1 MFEAMVVFSGVGGA
15 VGTTVPLGRPAAPRP
30 ELFNG
35 RGGDG
40 AWRPRDHRERT
51 RQAPGL
57 AGVAAGLGGV
67 AGMVRRA
74 GSDASVDSSA
84 ASIRRR
90 SRPNTAFRLRGCFD
104 IGTPPTA

>member
-1 MFEAMVVFSGVGGA
+1 MASTRPP
-15 VGTTVPLGRPAAPRP
+15 GTYSPSARAGR
-30 ELFNG
+30 
-35 RGGDG
+35 RGGG
-40 AWRPRDHRERT
+40 SW
-51 RQAPGL
+51 
-57 AGVAAGLGGV
+57 GV